1 MCKKVRCT
9 CKVVVL
15 PTKPIVRR
23 KVHDREEGEMARK
36 CTEEGENEMLGVGRY
51 RWEYNLMAF
60 L

>member
-1 MCKKVRCT
+1 MCKKVRRT

-36 CTEEGENEMLGVGRY
+36 CTEEGENEMLGVGRSDID
-51 RWEYNLMAF
+51 ENIT
-60 L
+60 

>member
-1 MCKKVRCT
+1 MCKKVTCT

-36 CTEEGENEMLGVGRY
+36 CREEGENEMLGVGRY
-51 RWEYNLMAF
+51 R
-60 L
+60 

>member
-1 MCKKVRCT
+1 MCKKVRCN

-51 RWEYNLMAF
+51 R
-60 L
+60 